1 MAESRT
7 KGLRWTRVALIIS
20 LALNLAVAGLVLG
33 NVMRDPPWDRKPDNR
48 DNARVERPPSE
59 LRELAPLPF
68 IAALSKEQRGRLLQ
82 DAKGRSAEIGDRR
95 DAVRNKFEELLT
107 LLRAEE
113 FDGEAVT
120 TLLRE
125 MREAS
130 SDRHQVGEALL
141 VRQFEAMGGKER
153 AAYADRLDR
162 SLKRSPQR
170 R

>member
-1 MAESRT
+1 M
-7 KGLRWTRVALIIS
+7 
-20 LALNLAVAGLVLG
+20 
-33 NVMRDPPWDRKPDNR
+33 
-48 DNARVERPPSE
+48 ERPPSE